1 MTTDNEAN
9 PTSLTSEE
17 RYDFFLDHVLEEKE
31 LWILVNENNEFL
43 KIYAEDEEF
52 EYLPV
57 WPTSELAQDYAS
69 EDSSISAMGIS
80 LVEFLKKWVIGLT
93 KDQLEVG
100 VFPTADGSVW
110 MLSAEELKNDIQTEL
125 SNI

>member
-1 MTTDNEAN
+1 MTTDNDAN

-69 EDSSISAMGIS
+69 EDSSITAMGIS
-80 LVEFLKKWVIGLT
+80 LVEFLKKWVVGLT

-100 VFPTADGSVW
+100 VFPTSDGSVW

>member
-1 MTTDNEAN
+1 MTTDNDAN

-31 LWILVNENNEFL
+31 LWILVNESNEFL

-57 WPTSELAQDYAS
+57 WPTSKLAQDYAS
-69 EDSSISAMGIS
+69 QDSSISAMGIS

-125 SNI
+125 SNM

>member
-69 EDSSISAMGIS
+69 EDRSISAMGIS

>member
-1 MTTDNEAN
+1 MTTDNDAN

-110 MLSAEELKNDIQTEL
+110 MLSAEELRNDIQTEL
-125 SNI
+125 SNM

>member
-1 MTTDNEAN
+1 MTTDNDAN
-9 PTSLTSEE
+9 PTSLASEE

-69 EDSSISAMGIS
+69 EDSSISAMGIL

>member
-1 MTTDNEAN
+1 MTTDNDAN

-125 SNI
+125 SNM